1 MHRTCVPLFTTARV
15 FDEPPTSPSV
25 ISLRDILF
33 AMTGLSPQAF
43 HILVALA
50 ERDQHGYGIMQD
62 VAERTAGKLRLSA
75 GTLYGSIKRLM
86 EQGMVVELRASQRPD
101 KEQDDERRRYY
112 RLTPVGRKAATSE
125 MQRMEELLKQAR
137 AHGLAA
143 KSN

>member
-1 MHRTCVPLFTTARV
+1 
-15 FDEPPTSPSV
+15 
-25 ISLRDILF
+25 
-33 AMTGLSPQAF
+33 MTGLSPQAF

-62 VAERTAGKLRLSA
+62 VAERTGGKLRLSA

-86 EQGMVVELRASQRPD
+86 EQGMVFELRASQRPD

-125 MQRMEELLKQAR
+125 MRRMEELLKQAR
-137 AHGLAA
+137 AHGLAT